1 MLATDS
7 SFGFVSLIRC
17 FAGFFIG
24 CLTSYAIKEIK
35 VTISPYIALFV
46 IILILLFL
54 QLKNENTPTQ
64 YDLLIYFLT
73 SALITSLIL
82 SPENSFVKKILNFKA
97 FTWLGAVSYSVYMS
111 HLAIIWV
118 VTQLF
123 RFIWKRPEIP
133 GADGKNILQLSVSDS
148 FVACSI
154 IVVSVLLVS
163 TFVYNFVEKPL
174 RAKSRDF
181 AFSKLI

>member
-1 MLATDS
+1 M
-7 SFGFVSLIRC
+7 
-17 FAGFFIG
+17 
-24 CLTSYAIKEIK
+24 
-35 VTISPYIALFV
+35 
-46 IILILLFL
+46 ILILLFL

-73 SALITSLIL
+73 AALIASLIL
-82 SPENSFVKKILNFKA
+82 SPEKSLVKKILNLKA

-111 HLAIIWV
+111 HLAVIWV

-133 GADGKNILQLSVSDS
+133 GTDGKSILQLSVSDTL
-148 FVACSI
+148 VACGI
-154 IVVSVLLVS
+154 IVVSVLLIS
-163 TFVYNFVEKPL
+163 TLVYNYVEKPL
-174 RAKSRDF
+174 RAKSREF